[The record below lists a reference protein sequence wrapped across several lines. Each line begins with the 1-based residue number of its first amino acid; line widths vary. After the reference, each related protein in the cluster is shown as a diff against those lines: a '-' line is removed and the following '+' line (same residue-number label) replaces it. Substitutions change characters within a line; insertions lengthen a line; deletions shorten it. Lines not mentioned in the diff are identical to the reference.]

1 MSSQHDITVLNSL
14 IKTTLDS
21 IKGFQEAAQENEAGR
36 FESLFL
42 QLASDR
48 ERVVGEL
55 QQAVRQL
62 GDTPEDS
69 SSVAGAAHRA
79 FLNLKEM
86 LSANDEK
93 AIIDEVERG
102 EDHIKSKFEAAAA
115 DAEATPETRAIVERC
130 YQSVR
135 QGHDTISGLKHSTV

>member
-1 MSSQHDITVLNSL
+1 MSTQHDISVLNSL

-21 IKGFQEAAQENEAGR
+21 IKGFQEASQESNAGR
-36 FESLFL
+36 FEPLFL
-42 QLASDR
+42 RLASDR

-62 GDTPEDS
+62 GGTPEDS

-102 EDHIKSKFEAAAA
+102 EDHIKSKFEAASA
-115 DAEATPETRAIVERC
+115 DAEATPETRAIIERC
-130 YQSVR
+130 YVSVR
-135 QGHDTISGLKHSTV
+135 QGHDTISGLKHSAV

>member
-1 MSSQHDITVLNSL
+1 MNTDHDISTLNSL

-21 IKGFQEAAQENEAGR
+21 IKGFEEAAQETNAGR
-36 FESLFL
+36 FESLFT
-42 QLASDR
+42 QFATDR
-48 ERVVGEL
+48 QRVVGEL

-62 GDTPEDS
+62 GGTPEDS

-86 LSANDEK
+86 LTASDEK
-93 AIIDEVERG
+93 AVIEEVERG
-102 EDHIKSKFEAAAA
+102 EDYIKAKYEAAMS
-115 DAEATPETRAIVERC
+115 DAETTPETRAVIERG

-135 QGHDTISGLKHSTV
+135 EGHDRVSTLKHAAI